1 MVCFI
6 LVPFW
11 ILNVGQCLVQ
21 KDRFDEELLLKPL
34 PSGHVYAYFQFTTVW
49 DAPSGPQMFQ
59 HCHLFPR
66 ALGEVAGRHNVQ
78 ELHVTLTEGLWRY
91 EYWGFPVSDAA
102 PGAELWTWF
111 RNDTKDVD
119 NIWKKLTGALSG
131 LLCASL
137 NFIGTPNSLSPEYSF
152 RPTGVVKNSNLN
164 SSFVRYATL
173 PREIVCTENLTPWKK
188 LLPCD
193 SKKGFASLL
202 NAGHIHNTN
211 YHSLGLHIRPVC
223 KDAKCTE
230 VSIEL
235 RQTVSLVY
243 DMMILGFQNQD
254 WSLRKLFGLGL
265 SGPCPLATSS
275 FIYVDVTSN
284 ETGTPYQL
292 QPEPTEVITS
302 IRGGYESKFKVYNIQ
317 KMSFTHMLNIVAT
330 YSTPKVYAVN
340 VPPVLY
346 ASRYI
351 VGYGQERG
359 GIVTKIHNNHWKHL
373 DIIYLENIPW
383 FLPIYLHTLRVVA
396 GGKEITPILKKYVP
410 GKERSRPYSLEVL
423 LRIPARSVTE
433 IYIEFDYVFLKWQ
446 EYPPDANH
454 GFYIGSA
461 IISAYL
467 PVGKNYMGLPQAG
480 PTIYSSF
487 NASREGFLLQLRT
500 ESLIITLPTPDF
512 SMPYNVICLACT
524 VVALAFGPLHN
535 ITTKRLCMK
544 DGNSCNG
551 LLIRLKSMLFK
562 GRKPQAQ
569 AH

>member
-1 MVCFI
+1 MIYSKNDWNKLLKIVCFI

-119 NIWKKLTGALSG
+119 YVWRKLTGALSG

-211 YHSLGLHIRPVC
+211 YHSLGLHMRPVC

-302 IRGGYESKFKVYNIQ
+302 IRGGYKSKFKVYNIQ

-351 VGYGQERG
+351 V
-359 GIVTKIHNNHWKHL
+359 V
-373 DIIYLENIPW
+373 
-383 FLPIYLHTLRVVA
+383 
-396 GGKEITPILKKYVP
+396 LKKYVP